1 MLNVAING
9 FGRIGRIITR
19 LYFSNPEYAKKF
31 KIVAINDTGKPS
43 DLAFLFKHDSVHG
56 ILDVEVSAGEDYI
69 SIAGQKIPC
78 LKQLDPA
85 QLPWKSMG
93 VDVVYECTGRFVDRD
108 GAGKHLSAGAKKV
121 IISAPGKNSDLTIVM
136 GVNHQKYSP
145 KDHHIVSNASCT
157 TNCLAP
163 VAWVLNKE
171 FGIERGLMTTVHSY
185 TSDQRLLDNTH
196 KDLRRARAA
205 AVNMIPT
212 TTGAA
217 KTVGEVIP
225 ELKGKLDGLA
235 IRVPTPNVSFTDVVF
250 QLTKNVTK
258 EEINTALKSAAE
270 SYLKGFMAVTTE
282 PLVSSDFN
290 GSLASSTVDLSITY
304 VQPGQNGQGSLAK
317 VCAWYDNESGFS
329 ARMLD
334 LTSMM
339 ASV

>member
-1 MLNVAING
+1 
-9 FGRIGRIITR
+9 
-19 LYFSNPEYAKKF
+19 
-31 KIVAINDTGKPS
+31 
-43 DLAFLFKHDSVHG
+43 
-56 ILDVEVSAGEDYI
+56 
-69 SIAGQKIPC
+69 
-78 LKQLDPA
+78 
-85 QLPWKSMG
+85 
-93 VDVVYECTGRFVDRD
+93 
-108 GAGKHLSAGAKKV
+108 
-121 IISAPGKNSDLTIVM
+121 
-136 GVNHQKYSP
+136 
-145 KDHHIVSNASCT
+145 
-157 TNCLAP
+157 
-163 VAWVLNKE
+163 
-171 FGIERGLMTTVHSY
+171 MTTVHSY

-235 IRVPTPNVSFTDVVF
+235 VRVPTPNVSFTDVVL
-250 QLTKNVTK
+250 QLSKNVTK
-258 EEINTALKSAAE
+258 DEINSALKTASE
-270 SYLKGFMAVTTE
+270 SYLKGYMNVTNE

-304 VQPGQNGQGSLAK
+304 VMPGQNGQGSLAK

-334 LTSMM
+334 LTSLM

>member
-1 MLNVAING
+1 MLNVAVNG

-43 DLAFLFKHDSVHG
+43 DLAFLLKHDSCHG
-56 ILDVEVSAGEDYI
+56 LLNVDVTAGEDHLMI
-69 SIAGQKIPC
+69 NGQKVMC
-78 LKQLDPA
+78 LKQLDPT
-85 QLPWKSMG
+85 QLPWKSLG
-93 VDVVYECTGRFVDRD
+93 VDVVYECTGRFVDKES
-108 GAGKHLSAGAKKV
+108 ASKHITAGAKKV
-121 IISAPGKNSDLTIVM
+121 IISAPGKNVDLTVVM
-136 GVNHQKYSP
+136 GVNHQKYSH
-145 KDHHIVSNASCT
+145 KDHTVISNASCT

-163 VAWVLNKE
+163 VASVIHKE

-185 TSDQRLLDNTH
+185 TSDQKLLDNTH

-212 TTGAA
+212 STGAA

-235 IRVPTPNVSFTDVVF
+235 VRVPTPNVSFTDVVF
-250 QLTKNVTK
+250 QLSKNASK
-258 EEINTALKSAAE
+258 EEINAALSKAAANE
-270 SYLKGFMAVTTE
+270 LKGYLSVSNE

-290 GSLASSTVDLSITY
+290 GSLASSTVDLELTY
-304 VQPGQNGQGSLAK
+304 VVPGQNGQGALAK

-334 LTSMM
+334 LTAYI
-339 ASV
+339 ASH